1 MRPPISMVLF
11 TTLAGAG
18 QGLLLALAGVQAA
31 QGLGL
36 VQAPTALFVAGAIGV
51 LLLSGAGLVAAS
63 FHLGRPLRAW
73 RAAAMWRTSW
83 LSREV
88 IVLPAFVAST
98 AAWGAAQA
106 LQAAPGTLAVLA
118 ALASALAL
126 LLYLCTAM
134 IYGAVKVIREWAT
147 PLTPLNY
154 TLLGLASGTLAA
166 AALAAALAPPLLPGL
181 AGVALAL
188 TLLGAATRGASL
200 WRNLHLV
207 PKTTLQSAIGVRHP
221 QIRQTAQGAMGG
233 SFATREFFH
242 GRSAGFVHGMRW
254 AAAGLAFLLPAA
266 VLLLAGA
273 RAPAVLLAALFV
285 LQWLGLLAERW
296 SFFAEARHPQNLYHG
311 PAGR

>member
-1 MRPPISMVLF
+1 MRPPVSMVLF

-18 QGLLLALAGVQAA
+18 QGLLIALAGVQATQA
-31 QGLGL
+31 LGL
-36 VQAPTALFVAGAIGV
+36 VQAPGHFYVAGAV
-51 LLLSGAGLVAAS
+51 VVVLLSGLGLVAAS

-88 IVLPAFVAST
+88 IVLPAFMATT

-106 LQAAPGTLAVLA
+106 LQAAPGTLALLA
-118 ALASALAL
+118 TLASALAL

-154 TLLGLASGTLAA
+154 TLLGLASGALAA
-166 AALAAALAPPLLPGL
+166 CALAAAVAAPLLPGL
-181 AGVALAL
+181 AGVALVL
-188 TLLGAATRGASL
+188 TLLAAAARGASL

-233 SFATREFFH
+233 SFSTHEFFH
-242 GRSAGFVHGMRW
+242 GRSAGFVQGMRW
-254 AAAGLAFLLPAA
+254 AAAGLGFVLPA
-266 VLLLAGA
+266 VVLAGGGA
-273 RAPAVLLAALFV
+273 HAPAALLTLLFV